1 MLDTK
6 KTIRFSQNNFSI
18 LLFLLIPYSL
28 VFSIF
33 LTEVILILLSLLF
46 LKKNSSKLKEIF
58 IKNDLIKI
66 LLLFYLVIVFSSIY
80 NQSKFEII
88 LKNLAYIRFIF
99 YAITISLILSEFK
112 YIKKYFL
119 FSLISCY
126 LLLFFGS
133 LYEFFI
139 KKYCITFDE
148 STIANF
154 TGDFIFCS
162 KNYYIGN
169 LIRPDRISSFFGDE
183 MVVGSFISRVLP
195 LVSFLIFD
203 QIDNQNK
210 RIKIFSLII
219 FMSTIIIILSG
230 ERLSLFYL
238 ILFTL
243 IFLLY
248 VNIKYKYILY
258 SLIIILLYAL
268 ISSSTVLRDRIYQQT
283 YSQIIK
289 TDGSMNFFSAEHQ
302 SHAISA
308 LKIFKDNPI
317 IGIGPK
323 NYRYE
328 CRKEKYNVSINSCTS
343 HPHNFYIQ
351 LLSETGILG
360 MIIPLIILIN
370 IFKYFLK
377 TFYKKITQKG
387 YDPEIKKI
395 FIYTSFLIT
404 FFPIIPTG
412 NIFNNWLSIIF
423 YLPLGF
429 FISLKK

>member
-1 MLDTK
+1 
-6 KTIRFSQNNFSI
+6 
-18 LLFLLIPYSL
+18 
-28 VFSIF
+28 
-33 LTEVILILLSLLF
+33 
-46 LKKNSSKLKEIF
+46 
-58 IKNDLIKI
+58 
-66 LLLFYLVIVFSSIY
+66 
-80 NQSKFEII
+80 
-88 LKNLAYIRFIF
+88 
-99 YAITISLILSEFK
+99 
-112 YIKKYFL
+112 
-119 FSLISCY
+119 
-126 LLLFFGS
+126 
-133 LYEFFI
+133 
-139 KKYCITFDE
+139 
-148 STIANF
+148 
-154 TGDFIFCS
+154 
-162 KNYYIGN
+162 
-169 LIRPDRISSFFGDE
+169 

-203 QIDNQNK
+203 QIDNQKK

-248 VNIKYKYILY
+248 VDIKYKYILY

-360 MIIPLIILIN
+360 ILIPLIILIN

-387 YDPEIKKI
+387 YDPEIKN
-395 FIYTSFLIT
+395 IYLYV
-404 FFPIIPTG
+404 
-412 NIFNNWLSIIF
+412 IFNYFFSYYTNWKYF
-423 YLPLGF
+423 
-429 FISLKK
+429 